1 MRSLWICPFLIA
13 VHQFSGSFAI
23 SNYAET
29 IFRKSGSTVDP
40 CVSPIVMASV
50 QMFGTYA
57 ASQLM
62 DRLGRKVLL
71 LVSMVGCLLAQ
82 VVAGTYSYLE
92 MNDYDIGRIDFD
104 FCRFQFDRNIASP
117 VCHDGRSDSAKS
129 KLEIC
134 SI

>member
-1 MRSLWICPFLIA
+1 
-13 VHQFSGSFAI
+13 
-23 SNYAET
+23 
-29 IFRKSGSTVDP
+29 
-40 CVSPIVMASV
+40 MASV

-92 MNDYDIGRIDFD
+92 MNDYDVLALNWISVVSISIFVGFSSIGTL
-104 FCRFQFDRNIASP
+104 P
-117 VCHDGRSDSAKS
+117 VPYVMMAEVIPQRVS
-129 KLEIC
+129 
-134 SI
+134 